1 MRTEGLALLVAA
13 LGASSHAVASATATT
28 TTDADQ
34 NILRIQLHKRSN
46 HEMVTQYLKKERDF
60 LLSKLDGAVE
70 RSESGLPVVAGAV
83 QRRTAAAGL
92 RGVEDGDDGKDENV
106 IIKDYANAQYY
117 GTVHIGEPQQ
127 EFTVIWDT
135 GSSDLWVPRKGCQ
148 NCGYCLPFTENTSVC
163 KDKYDSTQST
173 DFEEDGS
180 DFAIQYGSGSV
191 TGFFSKD
198 TVTLAQD
205 IAVKHQKFA
214 EVNDALGMGIGY
226 VMGKFDGI
234 LGLAFDSIAIGGSTV
249 FGSAIEQGLVKDPMF
264 AFFLGD
270 EGDGELTL
278 GGYDKSKFTGE
289 LSWVGLQKAT
299 YWQVKLDGAKMGSYS
314 TKDTNCIIDS
324 GTSLLV
330 GPKAEVAKLASKV
343 GATQTPMG
351 QYTIDCAQVDSLP
364 PIVFTIDGK
373 DYSIDGKDTV
383 IQSSGLC
390 LFAFMGLDLPE
401 GAPQWI
407 LGDVFM
413 RKYYVSSTRERTP
426 NSCFFLILVFY
437 CFLTFFA
444 FPLCLLLSFAA
455 DRFRPR
461 EQAHWLC
468 PSGLISM
475 GGRQNCLY

>member
-1 MRTEGLALLVAA
+1 MMFRGLALIAA
-13 LGASSHAVASATATT
+13 LIGVSSHAAAAAADAGAASGE
-28 TTDADQ
+28 DK
-34 NILRIQLHKRSN
+34 ILRVQLHKRSD
-46 HEMVTQYLKKERDF
+46 HEMVAQYLKNERDF

-70 RSESGLPVVAGAV
+70 MSESGLPVVAGAV
-83 QRRTAAAGL
+83 QRRTSAAGL
-92 RGVEDGDDGKDENV
+92 RGVSDGDDDDGKDENV

-117 GTVHIGEPQQ
+117 GTVHIGEPEQ

-173 DFEEDGS
+173 DYEEDGS

-214 EVNDALGMGIGY
+214 EVNDALGMGVGY
-226 VMGKFDGI
+226 IMGKFDGI

-264 AFFLGD
+264 AFYLGD
-270 EGDGELTL
+270 DSDGELTL
-278 GGYDKSKFTGE
+278 GGYDKSKFSGE
-289 LSWVGLQKAT
+289 LAWVGLQKAT

-330 GPKAEVAKLASKV
+330 GPKAEVSKLASKV

-364 PIVFTIDGK
+364 PVVFTIDGK

-390 LFAFMGLDLPE
+390 LFAFMGMDLPE

-413 RKYYVSSTRERTP
+413 RKYYT
-426 NSCFFLILVFY
+426 VFDQGNKRIG
-437 CFLTFFA
+437 FA
-444 FPLCLLLSFAA
+444 PAV
-455 DRFRPR
+455 
-461 EQAHWLC
+461 
-468 PSGLISM
+468 
-475 GGRQNCLY
+475 